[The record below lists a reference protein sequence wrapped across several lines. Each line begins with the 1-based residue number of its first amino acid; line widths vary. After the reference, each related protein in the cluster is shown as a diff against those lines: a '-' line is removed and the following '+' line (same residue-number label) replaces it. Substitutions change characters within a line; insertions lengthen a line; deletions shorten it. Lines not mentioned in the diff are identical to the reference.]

1 MAGQRGPIGTP
12 PHIRAVRDGE
22 PSPEP
27 RTPPPAPAEGHGKSR
42 FEPPDWLSAEAKRAF
57 RRLVV
62 DIDAA
67 WPGTLARFDTM
78 ALAVL
83 SEHYAVLQAAA
94 REMRADGNKPEL
106 TPADPKNAD
115 RTRKNPA
122 WQIFRESSAAFLSV
136 AKEYG
141 LTLSSRLR
149 LELDA
154 GAPPLGDED
163 DEDLDAVL

>member
-1 MAGQRGPIGTP
+1 MARHGPVPTP

-22 PSPEP
+22 P
-27 RTPPPAPAEGHGKSR
+27 TPPPRVPPVAPAEGTGKSR
-42 FEPPDWLSAEAKRAF
+42 FAPPAWLSSDAKAAF
-57 RRLVV
+57 KRLVI

-83 SEHYAVLQAAA
+83 AEHYAVLQAAA
-94 REMRADGNKPEL
+94 REMRADGNKPEP
-106 TPADPKNAD
+106 TSPDTQHAN

-122 WQIFRESSAAFLSV
+122 WQIFREASAAFLAVS
-136 AKEYG
+136 KEYG

-149 LELDA
+149 MELDA
-154 GAPPLGDED
+154 GAPLGDED

>member
-1 MAGQRGPIGTP
+1 MARYGPVPTP

-22 PSPEP
+22 PAPAP
-27 RTPPPAPAEGHGKSR
+27 RMPPAAPAEGSGKSR
-42 FEPPDWLSAEAKRAF
+42 FAPPAWLSVDAKAAF
-57 RRLVV
+57 KRLVI

-83 SEHYAVLQAAA
+83 AEHYAVLQAAA
-94 REMRADGNKPEL
+94 KEMRADGNRLDVTPE
-106 TPADPKNAD
+106 DPTQAGH

-122 WQIFRESSAAFLSV
+122 WQIFREASAAFLAVS
-136 AKEYG
+136 KEYG

-149 LELDA
+149 MELDA
-154 GAPPLGDED
+154 GAPLGDED

>member
-12 PHIRAVRDGE
+12 PHIRAVREGE
-22 PSPEP
+22 PTPEP
-27 RTPPPAPAEGHGKSR
+27 RVPPVGPPDGSGKAR
-42 FEPPDWLSAEAKRAF
+42 FEPPEWLSAEGKRAF
-57 RRLVV
+57 RRLVI
-62 DIDAA
+62 DIDSA

-83 SEHYAVLQAAA
+83 AEHYAVLQSAAK
-94 REMRADGNKPEL
+94 EMRATGNTPDVAPE
-106 TPADPKNAD
+106 DPKQGG

-122 WQIFRESSAAFLSV
+122 WQIFREASSAFLAV

-149 LELDA
+149 MELDA
-154 GAPPLGDED
+154 GAPLGDED